1 MITFNKNI
9 SYRSLWIL
17 GSLLISLFSFSA
29 SADTVAKDK
38 STEGILRHCG
48 TEHPSEEEA
57 ELQEQYFNSLRQ
69 KFVPDGGYSQQLI
82 PATVNVYFHVIT
94 DSAGNGALTQ
104 AEINNQMNVLNSGF
118 SATAFSFNLVST
130 TTTANNSWFNV
141 TPGSG
146 AESSM
151 KSSLRVGGAAD
162 LNVYVANIG
171 RGLLGW
177 ATFPSSYPSNPV
189 NDGVVIL
196 TGSLPGGSA
205 SPYNEGDTLVHE
217 VGHWLGLYH
226 TFQGGCNNPG
236 DFVSDTPAEASPAFG
251 CPVGRDSCPGSAG
264 VDPIFNFMDYTDDSC
279 MFQFTAG
286 QNTRASQQSSFYRG
300 L

>member
-1 MITFNKNI
+1 MITLNNKI
-9 SYRSLWIL
+9 SCRSLWIF
-17 GSLLISLFSFSA
+17 GALLVSLFSFSA
-29 SADTVAKDK
+29 AAKNVAKDQ
-38 STEGILRHCG
+38 SAEGILRHCG
-48 TEHPSEEEA
+48 TEHPSKEEA
-57 ELQEQYFNSLRQ
+57 ELQEQYFNSMRQ
-69 KFVPDGGYSQQLI
+69 KFALGDEYSQQLI

-118 SATAFSFNLVST
+118 SGTAFSFNLVST
-130 TTTANNSWFNV
+130 TTTANNSWYRV

-146 AESSM
+146 AEFSM

-171 RGLLGW
+171 SGLLGW

-226 TFQGGCNNPG
+226 TFQGGCSNPG

-251 CPVGRDSCPGSAG
+251 CPVGRDSCPGAG
-264 VDPIFNFMDYTDDSC
+264 VDPIFNYMDYTDDSC